1 MLTKYLKKSET
12 VTAGNLLKDGK
23 LVAFPTETVY
33 GLGARA
39 DSNIAIKRIFDVKG
53 RPTFNPLIV
62 HVASIEMAKDIAI
75 FDDQSNQLLKAF
87 WPGPITLVLPLKRN
101 SSISKLVTADLSTV
115 AIRFPSSI
123 IAQRILLTAN
133 TPIAAPSA
141 NLSGKISPTSA
152 NQVFD
157 SLNGKIDAI
166 LDGGVSQVGL
176 ESTIISTNPIR
187 ILRPGSITREKL
199 ESIGDVTLL
208 NEDRDST
215 ITAPGQLKS
224 HYAPIS
230 NVRLNVDYP
239 SSHEILLGFGNIQ
252 NAALNLSPSANLSE
266 AASNLFRMLSE
277 IDQIAIKNGIQTI
290 AISPIP
296 QKGIGD
302 AINDRIE
309 RAAADKA

>member
-53 RPTFNPLIV
+53 RPAFNPLIV

-87 WPGPITLVLPLKRN
+87 WPGPITFVLPLKSN
-101 SSISKLVTADLSTV
+101 SSISKLVTANLRTV
-115 AIRFPSSI
+115 AIRFPSST

-199 ESIGDVTLL
+199 ENIGDVTLL
-208 NEDRDST
+208 NKDEDST

-252 NAALNLSPSANLSE
+252 NATLNLSPSANLSE

-277 IDQIAIKNGIQTI
+277 IDRIAIKNGIQTI

-296 QKGIGD
+296 QKGIGA

>member
-87 WPGPITLVLPLKRN
+87 WPGPITFVLPLKRN

-252 NAALNLSPSANLSE
+252 NATLNLSPSANLSE

>member
-296 QKGIGD
+296 KKGIGD

>member
-53 RPTFNPLIV
+53 RPAFNPLIV

-87 WPGPITLVLPLKRN
+87 WPGPITFVLPLKSN
-101 SSISKLVTADLSTV
+101 SSISKLVTANLRTV
-115 AIRFPSSI
+115 AIRFPSST

-199 ESIGDVTLL
+199 ENIGDVTLL
-208 NEDRDST
+208 NKDKAST

-252 NAALNLSPSANLSE
+252 NATLNLSPSANLSE

-277 IDQIAIKNGIQTI
+277 IDRIAIKNGIQTI

-296 QKGIGD
+296 QKGIGA

>member
-252 NAALNLSPSANLSE
+252 NAALNLSPSADLSE

-277 IDQIAIKNGIQTI
+277 IDQIAIKNGLQTI

-296 QKGIGD
+296 KKGIGD

>member
-87 WPGPITLVLPLKRN
+87 WPGPITFVLPLKSN
-101 SSISKLVTADLSTV
+101 SSISKLVTAGLSTV
-115 AIRFPSSI
+115 AIRFPSST

-166 LDGGVSQVGL
+166 LDGVVSQVGL

-199 ESIGDVTLL
+199 ENIGDVTLL
-208 NEDRDST
+208 NKDKAST

-252 NAALNLSPSANLSE
+252 NATLNLSPSANLSE

-277 IDQIAIKNGIQTI
+277 IDQIAIKNGKQTI

-296 QKGIGD
+296 KKGIGD

>member
-239 SSHEILLGFGNIQ
+239 SSH
-252 NAALNLSPSANLSE
+252 
-266 AASNLFRMLSE
+266 
-277 IDQIAIKNGIQTI
+277 
-290 AISPIP
+290 
-296 QKGIGD
+296 
-302 AINDRIE
+302 
-309 RAAADKA
+309 

>member
-53 RPTFNPLIV
+53 RPAFNPLIV

-87 WPGPITLVLPLKRN
+87 WPGPITFVLPLKSN
-101 SSISKLVTADLSTV
+101 SSISKLVTANLRTV
-115 AIRFPSSI
+115 AIRFPSST

-199 ESIGDVTLL
+199 ENIGDVTLL
-208 NEDRDST
+208 NKDKDST

-252 NAALNLSPSANLSE
+252 NATLNLSPSANLSE

-277 IDQIAIKNGIQTI
+277 IDRIAIKNGIQTI

-296 QKGIGD
+296 QKGIGA

>member
-53 RPTFNPLIV
+53 RPAFNPLIV

-87 WPGPITLVLPLKRN
+87 WPGPITFVLPLKSN
-101 SSISKLVTADLSTV
+101 SSISKLVTANLSTV
-115 AIRFPSSI
+115 AIRFPSST

-199 ESIGDVTLL
+199 ENIGDVTLL
-208 NEDRDST
+208 NKDKDST

-252 NAALNLSPSANLSE
+252 NATLNLSPSANLSE

-277 IDQIAIKNGIQTI
+277 IDRIAIKNGIQTI

-296 QKGIGD
+296 QKGIGA

>member
-53 RPTFNPLIV
+53 RPAFNPLIV

-87 WPGPITLVLPLKRN
+87 WPGPITFVLPLKSN
-101 SSISKLVTADLSTV
+101 SSISKLVTAGLSTV
-115 AIRFPSSI
+115 AIRFPSST

-199 ESIGDVTLL
+199 ENIGDVTLL
-208 NEDRDST
+208 NKDKDST

-252 NAALNLSPSANLSE
+252 NATLNLSPSANLSE

-277 IDQIAIKNGIQTI
+277 IDRIAIKNGIQTI

-296 QKGIGD
+296 QKGIGA

>member
-53 RPTFNPLIV
+53 RPAFNPLIV

-87 WPGPITLVLPLKRN
+87 WPGPITFVLPLKSN
-101 SSISKLVTADLSTV
+101 SSISKLVTAGLSTV
-115 AIRFPSSI
+115 AIRFPSST

-199 ESIGDVTLL
+199 ENIGDVTLL
-208 NEDRDST
+208 NKDKAST

-252 NAALNLSPSANLSE
+252 NATLNLSPSANLSE

-277 IDQIAIKNGIQTI
+277 IDRIAIKNGIQTI

-296 QKGIGD
+296 QKGIGA

>member
-87 WPGPITLVLPLKRN
+87 WPGPITFVLPLKRN

-187 ILRPGSITREKL
+187 ILRPGSINREKL

-215 ITAPGQLKS
+215 TTAPGQLKS